1 VLDEVIFVI
10 GPTVATVLATQWH
23 PWAGLGLALVTGVP
37 GTLLLAAQRR
47 TQPVP
52 HLGGRSSGPRGA
64 MPWLPVV
71 VLAAVSCALG
81 SMFAAAEV
89 STVAFSSE
97 QHAKPYAGVLLACWS
112 GGSML
117 AGLITGTLRWRR
129 SSVWRVRVG
138 TLLLAVVM
146 VPMSFVGSMTAMA
159 IALFLAGFAI
169 APTLIAL
176 FSAIEQGVPAARLT
190 EGIAISHTGLAAGLA
205 PGAALA
211 GLVIDAHGASPSYL
225 VALGGAVVAALASLA
240 LPSSFGTARAC
251 DRGGANELPVR

>member
-1 VLDEVIFVI
+1 
-10 GPTVATVLATQWH
+10 
-23 PWAGLGLALVTGVP
+23 
-37 GTLLLAAQRR
+37 
-47 TQPVP
+47 
-52 HLGGRSSGPRGA
+52 

-240 LPSSFGTARAC
+240 LPSSFGTARAG